1 MKKTKQKTKQTK
13 QKAENCKHEWEH
25 KVIKARCLY
34 KEDKKLYLWLIHICK
49 KCKVETG
56 AVKIRCD

>member
-13 QKAENCKHEWEH
+13 VKQAACKHEWEH
-25 KVIKARCLY
+25 KVIKSRCLS
-34 KEDKKLYLWLIHICK
+34 EDDKKLYLWLTHVCK